1 MDEQAYNDTKNQIE
15 ELDLKN
21 QETDANGEPS
31 SGLAGGMTQDEEEHL
46 EFTQSLVQV
55 REMSDKIE
63 DSEEYK
69 LAQSVSQ
76 DSRNKKEALK
86 AALKRA
92 GVQACLLKLRRD
104 QKDLAKKVMEAT
116 APVPFTKHKFN
127 VFDFLLTVAIIIN
140 CVLLAMDR
148 PTLDPQSLTARTIIV
163 ADSVFLV
170 VFSFECVVKVSAM
183 GLLSAGTHFTLILDL
198 P

>member
-31 SGLAGGMTQDEEEHL
+31 TGLAGGMTQDEEEHL

-104 QKDLAKKVMEAT
+104 RK
-116 APVPFTKHKFN
+116 FTPQSRKSTITLS
-127 VFDFLLTVAIIIN
+127 FLRSIA
-140 CVLLAMDR
+140 CDSREGPREESDGGDR
-148 PTLDPQSLTARTIIV
+148 P
-163 ADSVFLV
+163 
-170 VFSFECVVKVSAM
+170 
-183 GLLSAGTHFTLILDL
+183 GTVHQA
-198 P
+198 